1 MKTLI
6 KNGEAQAGVGTLII
20 FIAMV
25 LVAAVAAAVLLQT
38 QGQMNAKS
46 SQTVKAAATAISEN
60 LNIVA
65 IDGIANGNTLTN
77 INITVQG
84 APGSSTIDLSKVLLK
99 VQGQVYNYSTSG
111 PSSTTFGVW
120 PIRLANYTSDVS
132 TLGAPGAYT
141 NFASPGLDPGSMARL
156 DVAGLSLTPNTYV
169 TLSLTP
175 QSGATVTNPVTL
187 PAFSGT
193 NISIYP

>member
-1 MKTLI
+1 MKALI
-6 KNGEAQAGVGTLII
+6 KNEEAQAGVGTLII

-46 SQTVKAAATAISEN
+46 SQTVKSAATAISEN
-60 LNIVA
+60 LNLIA
-65 IDGIANGNTLTN
+65 IDGIQSNNALTG

-84 APGSSTIDLSKVLLK
+84 APGSSVIDLSKVLLK
-99 VQGQVYNYSTSG
+99 VQGQVYNFSTG
-111 PSSTTFGVW
+111 PGTTTFGVM
-120 PIRLANYTSDVS
+120 PIRLANNSN
-132 TLGAPGAYT
+132 LGTIGAYSS
-141 NFASPGLDPGSMARL
+141 SPMLDPGSIARL
-156 DVAGLSLTPNTYV
+156 DAGVTGLSLQPNTYV

-175 QSGATVTNPVTL
+175 QSGATITNPITI

-193 NISIYP
+193 NVSIYP

>member
-6 KNGEAQAGVGTLII
+6 KSGEAQAGVGTLII

-46 SQTVKAAATAISEN
+46 SQTVKSAATAISEN
-60 LNIVA
+60 LNIIA
-65 IDGIANGNTLTN
+65 IDGIANGTTLTSLN
-77 INITVQG
+77 VSVQG

-99 VQGQVYNYSTSG
+99 VQGQTYNFSTSG

-120 PIRLANYTSDVS
+120 PLRLANYTSDVS
-132 TLGAPGAYT
+132 TLGPTGNYT
-141 NFASPGLDPGSMARL
+141 TINPPMLDPGSIARL
-156 DVAGLSLTPNTYV
+156 DISSLSLTANTYV

>member
-1 MKTLI
+1 MKSLI
-6 KNGEAQAGVGTLII
+6 KNEGAQAGVGTLII

-46 SQTVKAAATAISEN
+46 SETVKAASTAIGEN

-65 IDGIANGNTLTN
+65 IDGIASGTTLTN
-77 INITVQG
+77 LSVTVQG
-84 APGSSTIDLSKVLLK
+84 APGSSTIDLSKVIIK
-99 VQGQVYNYSTSG
+99 VQGQFYNFSNSTSG
-111 PSSTTFGVW
+111 GSSNSFGVW
-120 PIRLANYTSDVS
+120 PIRLATNS
-132 TLGAPGAYT
+132 TLGSYGSYST
-141 NFASPGLDPGSMARL
+141 GNPGLDTGSIARL
-156 DVAGLSLTPNTYV
+156 DIVAPSGLTPNTYV